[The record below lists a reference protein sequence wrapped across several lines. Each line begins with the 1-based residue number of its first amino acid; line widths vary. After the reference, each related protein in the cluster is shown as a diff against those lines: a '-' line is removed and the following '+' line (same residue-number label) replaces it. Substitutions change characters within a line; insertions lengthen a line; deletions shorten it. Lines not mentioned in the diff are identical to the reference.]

1 MNNIL
6 EGLEGVECEIDD
18 LLLHG
23 ESQDQHDTR
32 LHAVLKR
39 LEESKL
45 TLNKNKCLFS
55 VTTVK
60 ALGQV
65 ISAEGVFP
73 DPEKVRPSL
82 TYLYPKMSFIGMVNL
97 QIYKTHG
104 I

>member
-18 LLLHG
+18 LLVHG

-45 TLNKNKCLFS
+45 TLNNARVNVYS
-55 VTTVK
+55 V
-60 ALGQV
+60 L
-65 ISAEGVFP
+65 P
-73 DPEKVRPSL
+73 R
-82 TYLYPKMSFIGMVNL
+82 
-97 QIYKTHG
+97 
-104 I
+104 